1 MKVECPLC
9 HNQQR
14 TAKAELM
21 GGICETCGDIVEF
34 GYLSFPA
41 YRLEEKEPV
50 VGEPRT
56 HMEAHGVRR
65 KMAVG

>member
-1 MKVECPLC
+1 
-9 HNQQR
+9 
-14 TAKAELM
+14 M
-21 GGICETCGDIVEF
+21 GDICETCGDIVEF